1 LALERA
7 LDLGQVRAELEEQD
21 LLLVLVLALLEELNK
36 KDRDFDY

>member
-7 LDLGQVRAELEEQD
+7 LDWGQVRAELEEQD

>member
-7 LDLGQVRAELEEQD
+7 LDWGQVRAELEEEQ
-21 LLLVLVLALLEELNK
+21 LVLVLLEELNK